1 MLMLDRLQMDTKVSG
16 SGIAAIAQYTTL
28 VHWLASF
35 KVHQHSAC
43 SGARHAAALLNPAAS
58 GRHV

>member
-1 MLMLDRLQMDTKVSG
+1 MLMLDRLQMDTVSG
-16 SGIAAIAQYTTL
+16 SGIAAIAQYTRL

-35 KVHQHSAC
+35 KVHQHSALQWSKAC
-43 SGARHAAALLNPAAS
+43 QAALLNPAAS